1 MTLSAIHTADLG
13 LSDEIHFLSPA
24 DKVRRGRLAA
34 LASLRAKAARSE
46 NVVSIFDNVLP
57 VRETVPVFRS
67 RRAAPPK
74 HLPRLLLT
82 NPVAA

>member
-1 MTLSAIHTADLG
+1 MTLSALHTTDFALT
-13 LSDEIHFLSPA
+13 DEIQFISLA

-34 LASLRAKAARSE
+34 LASLRAKAARAE

-57 VRETVPVFRS
+57 VRETVPVFHS
-67 RRAAPPK
+67 RRAPAPK